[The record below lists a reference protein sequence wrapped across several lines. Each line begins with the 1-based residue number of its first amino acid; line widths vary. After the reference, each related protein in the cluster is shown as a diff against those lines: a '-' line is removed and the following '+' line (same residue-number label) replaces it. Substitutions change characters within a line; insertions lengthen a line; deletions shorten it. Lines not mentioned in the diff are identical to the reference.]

1 MKTLIFPTYFPSI
14 SHYVALV
21 KNEKVVLEIG
31 DHFQKQTNRNRMY
44 IHSPNGKQL
53 LNIPVKHALAGNQ
66 HQKTKDVRIEND
78 FGWQKQHFKSMEAA
92 YRTSPYFEY
101 FEDDFRP
108 IFEKKHT
115 FLLDLN
121 LEVFAMINDALGL
134 KITIETSDVFD
145 KNPDNCLDARNL
157 ANGKKDNNIFETYT
171 QVFDDKNGFINNLSI
186 FDLLCNEGRHAVA
199 YLKSQTLIIPE

>member
-14 SHYVALV
+14 SHYVAIL
-21 KNEKVVLEIG
+21 KTEKVLLEIG

-53 LNIPVKHALAGNQ
+53 LNIPIKHVENGLL
-66 HQKTKDVRIEND
+66 HQKTKDVRVEND

-108 IFEKKHT
+108 IFDKKHT

-121 LEVFAMINDALGL
+121 LKVFETVNDALGL
-134 KITIETSDVFD
+134 KLAIDTSDVFE
-145 KNPDNCLDARNL
+145 KNPENCLDARNL
-157 ANGKKDNNIFETYT
+157 ANGKKDENSFDSYA
-171 QVFDDKNGFINNLSI
+171 QVFDDRNGFINNLSI

-199 YLKSQTLIIPE
+199 YLKSQELR